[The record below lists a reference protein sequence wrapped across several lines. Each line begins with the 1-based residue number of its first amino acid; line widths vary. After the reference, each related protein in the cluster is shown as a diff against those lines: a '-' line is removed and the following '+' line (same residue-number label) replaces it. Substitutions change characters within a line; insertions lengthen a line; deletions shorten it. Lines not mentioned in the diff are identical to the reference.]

1 MKSANCH
8 QVPFFLGSWP
18 LVFWFPGAPVPPF
31 SFSVS
36 LPSEAVEVNVRHS
49 HSEAGVQTPQRHTP
63 ASMPQCCSPERP
75 GGLWQGVK
83 ASAAADPP
91 VIATG
96 IPAGL
101 TQGPGAGPCLKG
113 KGCVPWRRQEWEA
126 GTTDLSVHR
135 LHMGKWPTA
144 RSVSLS
150 WGAREVGS
158 PCEWR
163 GGARHCS
170 RAMGGD
176 SGLETC

>member
-1 MKSANCH
+1 MIEARLSLGTSMKSANCH

-135 LHMGKWPTA
+135 LHTGKWGGRDTQD
-144 RSVSLS
+144 VSQGKTLNYS
-150 WGAREVGS
+150 RVVFS
-158 PCEWR
+158 PC
-163 GGARHCS
+163 
-170 RAMGGD
+170 
-176 SGLETC
+176 